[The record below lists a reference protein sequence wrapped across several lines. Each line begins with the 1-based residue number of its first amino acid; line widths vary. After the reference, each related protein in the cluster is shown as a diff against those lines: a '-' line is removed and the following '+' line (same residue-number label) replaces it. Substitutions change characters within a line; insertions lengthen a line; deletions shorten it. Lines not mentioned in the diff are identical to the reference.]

1 MGLKDILEKQ
11 IENFEDVFADIVNVL
26 LLSDK
31 DRKVNPDD
39 LLDARARSI
48 YTSSGEIREQER
60 DNVKLWV
67 SGRMVICL
75 FGLENQTT
83 IDRDMPVRVLGYEAG
98 DYRLQTIK
106 RRDEANAARK
116 ENDYD
121 RAREIEETKLYPVV
135 TLVLYYGTEKRWTG
149 PRTLLECLDVPEDLA
164 SLVEDRHT
172 HIVEVA
178 WLTDKQEKKFTSDF
192 RFLVEFYRQKRL
204 TGTYRPSSEQA
215 IKHVDTTLKLMRE
228 LTGNDFFLEAQ
239 NRLQE
244 KVDKKEEIT
253 MMDVFSEARNEG
265 RTEGIAI
272 GEARGR
278 NEERRVLTDKLI
290 ARGWNPQEAASFTG
304 LTV

>member
-1 MGLKDILEKQ
+1 MGLKDVLEKQ
-11 IENFEDVFADIVNVL
+11 IEGFEDVFADIVNVL

-31 DRKVNPDD
+31 SRKVNPED
-39 LLDARARSI
+39 LRDARARSI

-67 SGRMVICL
+67 SGNMVICL
-75 FGLENQTT
+75 FGIENQTT
-83 IDRDMPVRVLGYEAG
+83 VDRDMPVRVFGYEAG
-98 DYRLQTIK
+98 DYRLQAVK

-116 ENDYD
+116 AQDYD
-121 RAREIEETKLYPVV
+121 RAREIEGKKLYPIV
-135 TLVLYYGTEKRWTG
+135 TLVLYYGTDNRWTG

-178 WLTDKQEKKFTSDF
+178 WLTEEQEKKFTSDF

-204 TGTYRPSSEQA
+204 TGTYRPSSDQA
-215 IKHVDTTLKLMRE
+215 IKHVDTVLKLMRE

-239 NRLQE
+239 SRLQE
-244 KVDKKEEIT
+244 RAEKKEEIT
-253 MMDVFSEARNEG
+253 MMDVFSEARSEG
-265 RTEGIAI
+265 RAEGIAI

-278 NEERRVLTDKLI
+278 NEERQIIRDRLI
-290 ARGWNPQEAASFTG
+290 AGGMTPQDAARYTG
-304 LTV
+304 LSV